1 MKRKGFLQTACTLAA
16 MLLLA
21 AACTPNDCDGSQGE
35 PLPEGKYPLTFTA
48 TGLQATP
55 QTRAATADGQWTTG
69 DEVAIQVKGV
79 KDGVKKYTPTSISNN
94 AATATLQAAT
104 GETPF
109 YWESTSDINVSAWY
123 LGTGYSATPPTDA
136 SWSWS
141 VQSNQNE
148 NEGYQKSDFLYAPA
162 KSFAFK
168 PQTGA
173 DNSLTFYHQ
182 TAKVIINIRSEGIL
196 TDASKIAS
204 VVIGNNNNIAL
215 KGTYTA
221 PTGNGTAGTW
231 NPATDGKGTITPKT
245 LTSPNTGVSFGSGSS
260 TETALASYEA
270 LVIPQTVTTGENF
283 IGITVDGITYYY
295 KAETGKNELKA
306 GYVHTYNITVK
317 GEKLEVTVSNSSMNW
332 GTGTSGSGSVE
343 FPTLI
348 TLGSEAVSISDN
360 GKYFLTGTGSG
371 AVTINGSPT
380 VTLQDV
386 TLTAS
391 NSAPLLITGGNPTI
405 IIKGTT
411 KLEATADYC
420 GGIELRGQNTNV
432 IIEGDGKLE
441 IKTKSEAA
449 GIGSGR
455 QQDNMICGDIYIKDI
470 TAEITSSAGAG
481 IGTAKEGSCGNIK
494 IENAKIKIAA
504 GGWAA
509 AIGIGYLGYWSESKC
524 GNIEITKSNLNLT
537 VSSNGIGYYQA
548 AIGCTS
554 SQYGG
559 GTCGNVTI
567 TLMENQTK
575 DSFLNKLSVP
585 NESGKKIGQGYA
597 FDKYVG
603 KIGTITWKDANGNVI
618 ETESAQPAS

>member
-1 MKRKGFLQTACTLAA
+1 MKRLSAFRKMTV
-16 MLLLA
+16 A
-21 AACTPNDCDGSQGE
+21 AACCVFAFAACTDDDVDDGTT
-35 PLPEGKYPLTFTA
+35 LPDGKYPMAFTA
-48 TGLQATP
+48 GVDGLPA
-55 QTRAATADGQWTTG
+55 TRATTDNTWAG
-69 DEVAIQVKGV
+69 NEEVAVWMGS
-79 KDGVKKYTPTSISNN
+79 GAPKKYTPAAGGTSV
-94 AATATLQAAT
+94 TLQAAT
-104 GETPF
+104 GEKPF
-109 YWESTSDINVSAWY
+109 YWESTSNINVSAWY
-123 LGTGYSATPPTDA
+123 LGTGYAATLPTT
-136 SWSWS
+136 WS
-141 VQSNQNE
+141 VKATQSGD
-148 NEGYQKSDFLYAPA
+148 GYQQSDFLYAPA
-162 KSFAFK
+162 KSIAFN
-168 PQTGA
+168 PQTET

-182 TAKVIINIRSEGIL
+182 TAKVIINIRKEGIL
-196 TDASKIAS
+196 TDASKITS
-204 VVIGNNNNIAL
+204 VIIGNNIAL

-221 PTGNGTAGTW
+221 PTGNGTTGTW
-231 NPATDGKGTITPKT
+231 TPTTDGKGTITPKT
-245 LTSPNTGVSFGSGSS
+245 LTNPNTVSFGSGS
-260 TETALASYEA
+260 TAETALASYEA

-283 IGITVDGITYYY
+283 IGITVDGTNYWY
-295 KAETGKNELKA
+295 KAEIGSNELKA

-317 GEKLEVTVSNSSMNW
+317 GEKLEVTMSSSMSW

-343 FPTLI
+343 LPTII

-360 GKYFLTGTGSG
+360 GTYLLTGTGTG

-494 IENAKIKIAA
+494 IENAKIKITA
-504 GGWAA
+504 GDWAA
-509 AIGIGYLGYWSESKC
+509 AIGIGLLNFWLEPKC
-524 GNIEITKSNLNLT
+524 GNIEIIKSNLDLT
-537 VSSNGIGYYQA
+537 VNSDLNGYYQA

-554 SQYGG
+554 SAYGG

-575 DSFLNKLSVP
+575 DSFLSKLSVP
-585 NESGKKIGQGYA
+585 NEHGKKIGQGY
-597 FDKYVG
+597 FFTGNEYVG

>member
-35 PLPEGKYPLTFTA
+35 PLPEGKYPMTFTA

-55 QTRAATADGQWTTG
+55 QTRAATADGQWTTD

-109 YWESTSDINVSAWY
+109 YWESTSDINVSGWY

-182 TAKVIINIRSEGIL
+182 TAKVIINIRQEGIL
-196 TDASKIAS
+196 TDANMITS
-204 VVIGNNNNIAL
+204 VIIGNNNNIAL

-231 NPATDGKGTITPKT
+231 NPATDGKGTITPKR
-245 LTSPNTGVSFGSGSS
+245 LTNPNTGVSFEGGSS

-317 GEKLEVTVSNSSMNW
+317 GEKLEVTVSNSSMSW

-343 FPTLI
+343 LPTII
-348 TLGSEAVSISDN
+348 TLGSEAVSISDD
-360 GKYFLTGTGSG
+360 GKYLLTGTGSG

-380 VTLQDV
+380 VILNEV
-386 TLTAS
+386 TLNTSAS
-391 NSAPLLITGGNPTI
+391 PSINITGGSPELTFKGTNTLKTNVGGI
-405 IIKGTT
+405 FLSNEANVTIKGDG
-411 KLEATADYC
+411 A
-420 GGIELRGQNTNV
+420 QNT
-432 IIEGDGKLE
+432 ILKIQGKY
-441 IKTKSEAA
+441 
-449 GIGSGR
+449 GIGVYGI
-455 QQDNMICGDIYIKDI
+455 DN
-470 TAEITSSAGAG
+470 
-481 IGTAKEGSCGNIK
+481 
-494 IENAKIKIAA
+494 
-504 GGWAA
+504 
-509 AIGIGYLGYWSESKC
+509 KC
-524 GNIEITKSNLNLT
+524 GNITISDIALNINCEEAGVGSSTNTTCGDISLTRCKLNISTSLNAACIGTSAGKEMYQPICGNIELRDCEIINLT
-537 VSSNGIGYYQA
+537 AKQPSGTYFWPA
-548 AIGCTS
+548 AIGCS
-554 SQYGG
+554 GG
-559 GTCGNVTI
+559 GKCGNINIYLRESETVDGFLTKITVDGSADKVGKGSNGYSLTEEIGTVTWY
-567 TLMENQTK
+567 
-575 DSFLNKLSVP
+575 DST
-585 NESGKKIGQGYA
+585 GKKIDEGA
-597 FDKYVG
+597 K
-603 KIGTITWKDANGNVI
+603 K
-618 ETESAQPAS
+618 